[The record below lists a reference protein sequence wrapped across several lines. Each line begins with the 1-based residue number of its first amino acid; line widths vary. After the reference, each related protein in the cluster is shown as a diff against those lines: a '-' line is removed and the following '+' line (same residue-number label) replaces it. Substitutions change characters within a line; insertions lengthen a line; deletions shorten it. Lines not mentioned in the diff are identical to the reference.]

1 MALQVQPS
9 PNPSTVFKWRHICF
23 FRGYQAHE
31 EQSDLRLSYFY
42 NEWME
47 ETLSHAVLTLKIY
60 TNREDYTDFGLAI
73 RSILPK
79 DIKVVTDSGEGRV
92 SQIWIFPKRPD

>member
-1 MALQVQPS
+1 M
-9 PNPSTVFKWRHICF
+9 
-23 FRGYQAHE
+23 YQAHE

-79 DIKVVTDSGEGRV
+79 DIKVVIDSGAQSCLWSREEFL
-92 SQIWIFPKRPD
+92 QMWIFPKRPD